1 MQRVASVMDAVAL
14 APLLDRLLRDAVAL
28 GNYPAWFG
36 GRLDHRPD
44 LRCRHRL
51 LVQRNQDGMF
61 HSRTARRIDLAMRKA
76 VRRASM

>member
-1 MQRVASVMDAVAL
+1 MDAVAL

-44 LRCRHRL
+44 LRCRHSL
-51 LVQRNQDGMF
+51 LVQRNKDGMF
-61 HSRTARRIDLAMRKA
+61 HSRTARRSILL
-76 VRRASM
+76 